1 MKLRNMFLM
10 FVVFLMGG
18 LASSIAGLWDPYVTV
33 KIKNASP
40 QSLSEIEMKFQN
52 TEGEGVFKPYI
63 DQPLKTGQEM
73 KIHFY
78 VESEG
83 AFAIKAKFNDNH
95 YVEGNGGYVE
105 LGNTKSIEIHSNT
118 IKVAVKN

>member
-33 KIKNASP
+33 KIKNVSP

-63 DQPLKTGQEM
+63 DQTLKTGQEM

-83 AFAIKAKFNDNH
+83 AFAIKAKFDDDQ
-95 YVEGNGGYVE
+95 YVDGIGGYVE
-105 LGNTKSIEIHSNT
+105 LGDTKSIEIHSNA
-118 IKVAVKN
+118 IKPAVRN

>member
-52 TEGEGVFKPYI
+52 TEG
-63 DQPLKTGQEM
+63 
-73 KIHFY
+73 
-78 VESEG
+78 
-83 AFAIKAKFNDNH
+83 
-95 YVEGNGGYVE
+95 
-105 LGNTKSIEIHSNT
+105 
-118 IKVAVKN
+118 